1 MKVIEKLLE
10 YKNKSKKMLEEGW
23 ISIKK
28 PPIESMK
35 VRWICKDGNE
45 DLGYYY
51 ADTKTFGSFDLSSE
65 ERITHWKPFEFKQQ

>member
-1 MKVIEKLLE
+1 
-10 YKNKSKKMLEEGW
+10 
-23 ISIKK
+23 
-28 PPIESMK
+28 MK